1 MSDALALPP
10 RPNIEQYKKLAR
22 DFQQACK
29 TGDLGVVRDLAA
41 RWAETLAR
49 LQGLPDTPEV
59 RREIGLDAERV
70 ERRWRSLQKSSE
82 HVGRCTL
89 AGAQFLVA
97 RCHGFVSWPK
107 FAKHL
112 EAVARA
118 NSPVSQFEAAV
129 DAIVGG
135 YIGTL
140 QKLLREN
147 PELVRTLS
155 TREHRS
161 TLLHYVAANGVE
173 DFRQKTPKNIVEIA
187 RLLLDA

>member
-10 RPNIEQYKKLAR
+10 HPNIEQYKKLAR
-22 DFQQACK
+22 DFQEACK
-29 TGDLGVVRDLAA
+29 TGDPNAVRECAA
-41 RWAETLAR
+41 RCAETLAR

-59 RREIGLDAERV
+59 RKEIRLDVERV
-70 ERRWRSLQKSSE
+70 ERRWRSLQKSNK

-112 EAVARA
+112 EAVARD

-135 YIGTL
+135 DIETL
-140 QKLLREN
+140 QTLLRE
-147 PELVRTLS
+147 
-155 TREHRS
+155 
-161 TLLHYVAANGVE
+161 
-173 DFRQKTPKNIVEIA
+173 
-187 RLLLDA
+187 